1 MHSKTGGN
9 MSKSR
14 SSTAYKKLSSKRY
27 GRRELVV
34 GAGKAAAVGVI
45 AAALGSKSAAAG
57 KKATR
62 CITVL
67 YKNGDNVKF
76 DFDYYKKNHLTMIMK
91 LYGKSIR
98 KFELRKGLT
107 AQDGSKPQYVAVV
120 NIWIADQAA
129 FDAAGAK
136 YSAKL
141 VADVPN
147 FTNTQAVVQNDE
159 VYAVAES

>member
-1 MHSKTGGN
+1 
-9 MSKSR
+9 MSKGR
-14 SSTAYKKLSSKRY
+14 SGTAYKKLSSKQY

-34 GAGKAAAVGVI
+34 GAGKAAAVGAI
-45 AAALGSKSAAAG
+45 AAALGSDTAVNAAAAES
-57 KKATR
+57 KATR

>member
-1 MHSKTGGN
+1 
-9 MSKSR
+9 MSKNR
-14 SSTAYKKLSSKRY
+14 TRPADNKLSSKLAS
-27 GRRELVV
+27 RREVMIS
-34 GAGKAAAVGVI
+34 AGKAVAIGAV
-45 AAALGSKSAAAG
+45 ASALGTNPAASAAENKAG
-57 KKATR
+57 K

-76 DFDYYKKNHLTMIMK
+76 DFDYYKKNHMTMIMK
-91 LYGKSIR
+91 LYGKAIR
-98 KFELRKGLT
+98 KFELRKGISG
-107 AQDGSKPQYVAVV
+107 QDNSSKPPYVAVV

-159 VYAVAES
+159 VFAVAES